1 MFSDVTIKDN
11 NRILVHAPDV
21 AHAGNPSYNIQ
32 DTPTPPSSP
41 SSSSYT
47 PSPTTPDNS
56 ADDADCDDCY
66 PTDPND
72 KDNPAP
78 DKITPTP
85 PDLDRTK
92 TGPVRLGNDYYN
104 TQTPDMPE
112 SKLKLRQ
119 KYIFRKADVDYLL
132 QTAKRFLPKEDFR
145 EARSAILDLKVV
157 NRESAHRVMVEEINA
172 GNKAADIKRDY
183 MHNCNR
189 YVPNGELGKRE
200 ERKLKAL

>member
-1 MFSDVTIKDN
+1 MTAFIDQYCGI
-11 NRILVHAPDV
+11 P
-21 AHAGNPSYNIQ
+21 
-32 DTPTPPSSP
+32 DTPTPTPP
-41 SSSSYT
+41 YT
-47 PSPTTPDNS
+47 PTPIPTPTPTPTPTPPYNN
-56 ADDADCDDCY
+56 ADDADCNDCY
-66 PTDPND
+66 PIDPD
-72 KDNPAP
+72 GKDDPTP

-172 GNKAADIKRDY
+172 GNKAADIRRDY

-200 ERKLKAL
+200 GRKLKAL